1 MYIFIFFIYVFIYPL
16 YTLQFVSRIAAEK
29 LSSLRQRRY
38 HQDRSIWVI
47 YIISASFRCVCG
59 SCKIFTASIH
69 FVRYEKY
76 EVLVEVFNKTTFL
89 PRFSTLRVKTNL

>member
-29 LSSLRQRRY
+29 LSPLRQRRY

-47 YIISASFRCVCG
+47 YIISASFR

-69 FVRYEKY
+69 FVRYEEY
-76 EVLVEVFNKTTFL
+76 EVFNKTTFL
-89 PRFSTLRVKTNL
+89 PRFSTLRVRTNL

>member
-29 LSSLRQRRY
+29 LSPLRQRRY

-47 YIISASFRCVCG
+47 YIISASFR

-69 FVRYEKY
+69 FVRYEEY

-89 PRFSTLRVKTNL
+89 PRFSTLRVRTNL